1 LGAGL
6 LSYVIE
12 DKNEYPVL
20 VTYLQSGEK
29 KQIRAKFIVGADGSH
44 SLVAKLNPVLS
55 QNRRFLAGHEKV
67 FYGEITFGEHSDNTI
82 YHFWFGEFS
91 LGYGGWLSPTF
102 INGKKAFRLG
112 LAKLSA
118 DSRDLKRI
126 DEFISILVE
135 KQIIRIDGDPNKPVV
150 GFGHLIPIG
159 GVLPHVYDK
168 HTLLIG
174 DAAGLCGAFAAD
186 GIKGAVVSGIVGA
199 ELVNSFINGDQEA
212 LKTFYPKIQKYS
224 HLMTYYR
231 KQLLYR
237 FLWDR
242 MKSNRSFHLLYELIA
257 AEKESFLYQFCDSKD
272 RQKSLV
278 RVVLKLKNV
287 FKLTGYAFSLLLDF
301 FV

>member
-1 LGAGL
+1 MEQCDIFVVGACFAGLSFAHHSSPESRVIIIDRKTRLDDAIESTGLVTQATKDLLASFCDIEQFLPNHITTIGVVSPDYKKYFFSHTEKPWIYSTDTPKLVQHLSETLPKNVELRLGAGL

-150 GFGHLIPIG
+150 GFGHLEMIIQP
-159 GVLPHVYDK
+159 VPYK
-168 HTLLIG
+168 TLHM
-174 DAAGLCGAFAAD
+174 
-186 GIKGAVVSGIVGA
+186 S
-199 ELVNSFINGDQEA
+199 
-212 LKTFYPKIQKYS
+212 LKMKE
-224 HLMTYYR
+224 HL
-231 KQLLYR
+231 Q
-237 FLWDR
+237 
-242 MKSNRSFHLLYELIA
+242 
-257 AEKESFLYQFCDSKD
+257 
-272 RQKSLV
+272 
-278 RVVLKLKNV
+278 
-287 FKLTGYAFSLLLDF
+287 
-301 FV
+301 